1 MILQNRNRTDLF
13 LILIIYKTEL
23 DEHTSGM
30 DNIQTELDKHNSDMG
45 EIRKTDLDE
54 HNSDIGNIQ
63 TEFDE
68 HNSDMDKI
76 QIELDECITDIA
88 DT

>member
-1 MILQNRNRTDLF
+1 
-13 LILIIYKTEL
+13 
-23 DEHTSGM
+23 M
-30 DNIQTELDKHNSDMG
+30 DNIQTELDKHNSDMD

-63 TEFDE
+63 TEVDK